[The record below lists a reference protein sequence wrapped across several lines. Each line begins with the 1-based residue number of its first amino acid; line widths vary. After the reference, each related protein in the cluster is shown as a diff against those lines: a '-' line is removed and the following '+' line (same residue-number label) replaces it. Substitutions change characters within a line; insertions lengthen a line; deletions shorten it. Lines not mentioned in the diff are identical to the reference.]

1 MTLIWFVYSVYFL
14 TLYYILFACT
24 FLCVFM
30 CTCMHIFM
38 PFGMCSFFFLCGLGD
53 WTLVTSLSNKYPCPL
68 SHLVDWWKFESEIRM
83 YCQPTA
89 LFLIKL
95 SFKIKGKIVSIIET
109 IHPKQT
115 CCVTYFY
122 SWCIIHISISRK
134 ENNIDLL
141 VHLC

>member
-1 MTLIWFVYSVYFL
+1 MWFVYSVYFL
-14 TLYYILFACT
+14 TLYLYYIFICMYLFVCVHVYMHAYLHAFWDVFFFFYVALKTELWSPVLAANTLVLWAILFID
-24 FLCVFM
+24 V
-30 CTCMHIFM
+30 
-38 PFGMCSFFFLCGLGD
+38 
-53 WTLVTSLSNKYPCPL
+53 
-68 SHLVDWWKFESEIRM
+68 KFESEIRM

-122 SWCIIHISISRK
+122 FWCIIHISISRK
-134 ENNIDLL
+134 EYNIDLL
-141 VHLC
+141 VHPC